1 MEKCEHCK
9 KTKERSEKEQKQ
21 LINRLKRIEGQV
33 RGIRGMVEN
42 NAYCTD
48 ILIQAAAVSA
58 ALNAFNKQLLSEHIR
73 TCVADNIKAGN
84 EDVVDELVD
93 TLGRL
98 MR

>member
-48 ILIQAAAVSA
+48 ILIQAAAVTA

-84 EDVVDELVD
+84 EEVVDELVD